1 MSRKWMNY
9 YLLNKMNFSKFR
21 FNFSSDDDG
30 TFWPGVVELPV
41 EDNQQTDIEDNSVFN
56 INPRVF
62 TAFGLII
69 LLSIFFT
76 NKNSA
81 LILLI
86 AAVFIASK
94 EWFDMFDYGIIIPY
108 PFLLFS
114 AITPMLIV
122 FYYDLS
128 LIYIS
133 YFILPIGLIIYTGS
147 FISYGIYEKFGSLF
161 IFHSWFSL
169 GITSIVFI
177 LKNNA
182 LMFTYFAII
191 SISISDTLAYEIGR
205 RYGKRKLIEHI
216 SPNKTVE
223 GTIIA
228 ILFPTITNYSLLY
241 FLNYQVDKSLLIF
254 TLVLLSFGAILGD
267 LFASLIKRNFHIKNA
282 SNLLPGHGG
291 FLDRFDSVIGVT
303 IIYTFLINFYALFA
317 II

>member
-1 MSRKWMNY
+1 
-9 YLLNKMNFSKFR
+9 MNFSKFR

-223 GTIIA
+223 GLIAGLITGTIAMFI
-228 ILFPTITNYSLLY
+228 N
-241 FLNYQVDKSLLIF
+241 
-254 TLVLLSFGAILGD
+254 LVLNTQTQPLTALVISFIFICFGVLGD
-267 LFASLIKRNFHIKNA
+267 LFVSKIKRTLSVKD
-282 SNLLPGHGG
+282 SSSLLPGHGG
-291 FLDRFDSVIGVT
+291 LLDRVDSYLLSFPILLLFSQFS
-303 IIYTFLINFYALFA
+303 YLIP
-317 II
+317 

>member
-1 MSRKWMNY
+1 
-9 YLLNKMNFSKFR
+9 MNFSKFR

-223 GTIIA
+223 GLNAGLITGTIAMFI
-228 ILFPTITNYSLLY
+228 N
-241 FLNYQVDKSLLIF
+241 
-254 TLVLLSFGAILGD
+254 LVLNTQTQPLTALVISFIFICFGVLGD
-267 LFASLIKRNFHIKNA
+267 LFVSKIKRTLSVKD
-282 SNLLPGHGG
+282 SSSLLPGHGG
-291 FLDRFDSVIGVT
+291 LLDRVDSYLLSFPILLLFSQFS
-303 IIYTFLINFYALFA
+303 YLIP
-317 II
+317 